1 MNDNLKQYF
10 DKTLILTADKSKEIS
25 PKTLYHLYK
34 EECLILHETI
44 YEKNYFMDNLA
55 DYIFEYMGNTNEKLV
70 LSINALVYEKYFYEI
85 QELQNNKCDNDLIKN
100 DLLKDNEHTFTLQTG
115 TRDANGLKNKVLI
128 FSTKN
133 KKHDLDKIEAYKSNK
148 ENIEV
153 IHNVISP
160 KAMKILSEYIQI
172 QEESYD
178 DIEGLL
184 KEYQNEYDD

>member
-10 DKTLILTADKSKEIS
+10 DKTLILTADKSKQID

-55 DYIFEYMGNTNEKLV
+55 DYIFEYMGNTNERLV

-85 QELQNNKCDNDLIKN
+85 QEMQNNKCDDNLIKN
-100 DLLKDNEHTFTLQTG
+100 DLLKDNDHTFTLQIG
-115 TRDANGLKNKVLI
+115 TRDANGVKNKVLI

-133 KKHDLDKIEAYKSNK
+133 KKYDLDKIKAYKANK